1 MLKMIGMEIK
11 QFIRTPL
18 WMALFALTIVAAIFL
33 PRSSLTDL
41 SVVPGL
47 VYFMMVMSLLF
58 SIYGAEIARI
68 EINNHAEEH
77 LFVTPKYALYHRSK
91 LLYWLTLSAAIYFLF
106 YITVMAYIGITY
118 NNITKSDIL
127 DSLLY
132 TVLCWFIPFFY
143 SIILGYLVYRSLPGI
158 YSYLIMI
165 FLWFLT
171 MPYNSMLG
179 FIPQTLGGWLIN
191 GDPNMILI
199 FSSSP
204 LESLEINKGY
214 YFQRAFMFL
223 LLISAYTLVMYR
235 RDRTKRNLA
244 IATMVISLLIP
255 TLSPYVPYIT
265 GSDTLGQA
273 VFQYNDEIQ
282 LNTGYKVNQ
291 YTFHLNHGESNHYFR
306 YTVDMDIESQSD
318 QISLALLEDFQVLSA
333 SLNERPIV
341 PTRLGNVV
349 QLELPERIGTLHLE
363 VETRTYQAIG
373 PTTLQLIATS
383 AWYPMNPLEAMDP
396 YSQGVKE
403 KYEIYWDSAKPNRIL
418 SNLAHPSE
426 NLWTGVAFGPT
437 LLMGEFEHEG
447 HLVFP
452 RYKTLDRIQRI
463 QQGVEDIFK
472 DNNKKYAASAQLPPN
487 VYYVTTFYGMQA
499 NPDEAYIYPNIYPNE
514 DILRLFYPQKKGE
527 R

>member
-1 MLKMIGMEIK
+1 
-11 QFIRTPL
+11 
-18 WMALFALTIVAAIFL
+18 
-33 PRSSLTDL
+33 
-41 SVVPGL
+41 
-47 VYFMMVMSLLF
+47 
-58 SIYGAEIARI
+58 
-68 EINNHAEEH
+68 
-77 LFVTPKYALYHRSK
+77 
-91 LLYWLTLSAAIYFLF
+91 
-106 YITVMAYIGITY
+106 
-118 NNITKSDIL
+118 
-127 DSLLY
+127 
-132 TVLCWFIPFFY
+132 
-143 SIILGYLVYRSLPGI
+143 
-158 YSYLIMI
+158 
-165 FLWFLT
+165 
-171 MPYNSMLG
+171 
-179 FIPQTLGGWLIN
+179 
-191 GDPNMILI
+191 
-199 FSSSP
+199 
-204 LESLEINKGY
+204 
-214 YFQRAFMFL
+214 MFL

-273 VFQYNDEIQ
+273 VFHYNDEIQ

-349 QLELPERIGTLHLE
+349 QLELPEQIGTLHLE
-363 VETRTYQAIG
+363 VETHTYQAIG

-452 RYKTLDRIQRI
+452 RYKTLDRIQRF

-514 DILRLFYPQKKGE
+514 DILRVFYPQKKGE